1 MIKVSVLYPAAEGA
15 RFDMDYYVDRHV
27 AMIAE
32 LLGAALLDVEI
43 DQGLAGAAP
52 GSPPPFV
59 AAVHMYFESMASFQ
73 TAFAPHAKAIR
84 KDVSAYTDIRPQTQI
99 ATVVRARKR
108 G

>member
-32 LLGAALLDVEI
+32 RLGDALLDVEI

-52 GSPPPFV
+52 GSPPPLV
-59 AAVHMYFESMASFQ
+59 AAVHMYFESMESFQ
-73 TAFAPHAKAIR
+73 SAFAPHAKVIQ

-99 ATVVRARKR
+99 ATVVQGRKR